1 MQIAIAIFALVVAS
15 GCLVWTIWRALVPRH
30 PRTMAAP
37 PRARDRVELSETQVR
52 RTLGYAPRQPDGQ
65 VIHMK
70 AARVR
75 ADRPVAFNA
84 PVEPTP
90 LRSGWNEDDDVELLR
105 LVAAEVPTAEI
116 AVRLGRSENSV
127 RLRIPLLNLR
137 HRQTGQMSG
146 QRRAAGR

>member
-1 MQIAIAIFALVVAS
+1 
-15 GCLVWTIWRALVPRH
+15 
-30 PRTMAAP
+30 MAAP

-52 RTLGYAPRQPDGQ
+52 RTPEYAPRQPGGQ
-65 VIHMK
+65 VIHLK

-75 ADRPVAFNA
+75 ADRPAAVKA
-84 PVEPTP
+84 PAEPTP
-90 LRSGWNEDDDVELLR
+90 LRSGWNDEDDAELLR
-105 LVAAEVPTAEI
+105 LVAGEVPTAEI

-137 HRQTGQMSG
+137 HRETGQIAG